1 MNVANCLFS
10 IAMSSMNSKN
20 SKDSKNSQSSKNSK
34 NSKALKRLGK
44 GTFGYVVQD
53 EDGHAKKHFFQDCQ
67 EAALR
72 ETTIGSLLKHKSIMH
87 IMQAQYAPEQ
97 KSITMRCAVG
107 SVEDLIESKYAYG
120 ESFIQT
126 VLSNL
131 LKAVAYIHSI
141 GIMHRDIKPANILI
155 FDENDTV
162 LTDFSLSKFE
172 CEAECHSPRCGTQ
185 HYMASELSDCSY
197 NLLVDDYAVGVT
209 IMELVLAACNVEKK
223 QHDAICAL
231 IKLHNPKWSKLIK
244 DLCEKC
250 PSKRARCT
258 DLVKCNA
265 GFCVQKIELA
275 SPSSEIQAPI
285 EEVLESLD
293 VHDKYYQGIGAMVL
307 HWQTILLKAKKP
319 HLFEFIICAVCLVSG
334 FTTDELFCCFSVFE
348 SHIIQVIND
357 MASSGP
363 VSMYGCCVV
372 QEKTHVPALCKEPFI
387 CDIHDDTDTEEESE
401 SYGSAE
407 GSQCSV
413 SSDASSEWERP
424 LVNWKQIIT
433 SQADKKLTKL
443 RSTAR
448 DILKKEGTDDV
459 K

>member
-1 MNVANCLFS
+1 
-10 IAMSSMNSKN
+10 MNSKN
-20 SKDSKNSQSSKNSK
+20 SKDSKKSQSSNNSNNSK

-44 GTFGYVVQD
+44 GTFGYVIQD

-87 IMQAQYAPEQ
+87 IIQTQYAPEQ

-120 ESFIQT
+120 EAFIQA

-131 LKAVAYIHSI
+131 LKAVAYIHSV

-197 NLLVDDYAVGVT
+197 NLLVDDYAAGVT
-209 IMELVLAACNVEKK
+209 IMEIILATCHVEKK

-231 IKLHNPKWSKLIK
+231 IKLHNPKWSKLIQ

-265 GFCVQKIELA
+265 GFCVQKIELV
-275 SPSSEIQAPI
+275 SPPSEMQSSI
-285 EEVLESLD
+285 EEVLENLD
-293 VHDKYYQGIGAMVL
+293 VHDKYYQGIGEMVL
-307 HWQTILLKAKKP
+307 HWQTILLKNKKK
-319 HLFEFIICAVCLVSG
+319 HLFEFIVCAVCLVSG

-348 SHIIQVIND
+348 AHIIQVIND
-357 MASSGP
+357 MTSSSP
-363 VSMYGCCVV
+363 VSMYGCHIV
-372 QEKTHVPALCKEPFI
+372 QEKTHVPALCREPFI

-401 SYGSAE
+401 SYESATD
-407 GSQCSV
+407 SQCSV

-443 RSTAR
+443 RSNAK
-448 DILKKEGTDDV
+448 DILKKEGTGEV
-459 K
+459 KVKQNESQLNIK